1 MTEPSELV
9 PEAVLRRAAEGVRAA
24 QQEVLAGIYDF
35 VRRTL
40 YRLLLGRAQD
50 LDDLQQAVLLKV
62 LTSLAG
68 FRHEATFKTWV
79 TGICINVV
87 RDHVRRKKREPYFD
101 AFAGSLELRSSGDA
115 RGQQRVEARE
125 ALNHCARILDELPIN
140 QRTAFVLKAVY
151 GHSIEEIAALMDSAQ
166 STTRLRLY
174 YARKAFRKALGADAA
189 LPARLLRTDGG
200 K

>member
-9 PEAVLRRAAEGVRAA
+9 PDAVLRRAAEGDRAA
-24 QQEVLAGIYDF
+24 QQAVLAGVYDF

-50 LDDLQQAVLLKV
+50 LDDLQQSALLKV
-62 LTSLAG
+62 LTSLSG

-87 RDHVRRKKREPYFD
+87 RDHVRRRKREPYFD
-101 AFAGSLELRSSGDA
+101 PLGGRADLRAAGEG
-115 RGQQRVEARE
+115 RGQQRLEARE
-125 ALNHCARILDELPIN
+125 ALNHCAHILEDLPVN
-140 QRTAFVLKAVY
+140 QRTAFVLKVVY
-151 GHSIEEIAALMDSAQ
+151 GHSIEEIAELMDSAR

-174 YARKAFRKALGADAA
+174 YARKAFRKALGADTP
-189 LPARLLRTDGG
+189 LPARLLPTQGG